1 MTVEVQSHDLPDETI
16 LARYDQIPARAGA
29 AANLLRLA
37 DDPNTSAQ
45 DLARAAATDP
55 LFAARLL
62 RVANSTYYGLSGR
75 VSTLPFAVSVVG
87 FQVVRTYAVIA
98 AAGLDGDDS
107 APEGFWEVAAVCA
120 TAAEQV
126 APLVGANPGD
136 AFCVG
141 LLHTL
146 GAALLHRDYAGEITL
161 CVPEPADAAGVVA
174 AERERMGVSHDLLA
188 AGVLRS
194 WQFPEHVVSVVG
206 RHHKQ
211 VLPDAQPLERALH
224 LARSLADTLLRE
236 DPEDSGEATLSW
248 LSEGRI
254 TPADVPALLEQVSE
268 RSTTLLE
275 GLRPRG

>member
-1 MTVEVQSHDLPDETI
+1 MTVEAKSHELPDEAI
-16 LARYDQIPARAGA
+16 LARYEQIPARAGA

-98 AAGLDGDDS
+98 AAGLDGDDA
-107 APEGFWEVAAVCA
+107 APQGFWRAAALCA

-126 APLVGANPGD
+126 APMIGANPGD

-146 GAALLHRDYAGEITL
+146 GAALLHRDHAGEITL
-161 CVPEPADAAGVVA
+161 CLPEPPDATNLIGH
-174 AERERMGVSHDLLA
+174 ERDTMGVSHDVLA

-206 RHHKQ
+206 RHHQQ

-236 DPEDSGEATLSW
+236 DGEDLGEATLSW

-254 TPADVPALLEQVSE
+254 TPADVPALLELVTE
-268 RSTTLLE
+268 RSATLLE